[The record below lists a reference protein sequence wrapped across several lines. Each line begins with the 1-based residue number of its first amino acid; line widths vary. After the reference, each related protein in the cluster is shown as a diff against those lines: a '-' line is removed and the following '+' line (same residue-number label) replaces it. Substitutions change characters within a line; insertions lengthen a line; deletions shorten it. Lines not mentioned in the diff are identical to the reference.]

1 MSKEFTPL
9 FSGGS
14 GRSGTTIIVNL
25 FKHHPEIHSSL
36 PREIKYLTSR
46 YGLLD
51 LNFGRSLQLE
61 ESFKGRRNN
70 LAARVMALLGQKGQE
85 QFLNDLQTKWWSETG
100 KKGKPRGLV
109 QGITPE
115 QLQLLI
121 KEFQASSQSDLF
133 KASQDLYF
141 GLSRAQIKKQEVR
154 YFIDSTPVNCMHS
167 HNITKLLPGAR
178 FINMIRDGR
187 DVALSVSKEKWGPN
201 DAYSA
206 LQWWGNR
213 VLMAHQSLAQIPA
226 DQRVDIRLEAL
237 IQFDRQGQYEKI
249 LTFLKISDSAPMRKF
264 FDQEMLPVHMS
275 QGSWREQVKDPSS
288 FDRQYDSILSRL
300 AHNGISI
307 EKFY

>member
-1 MSKEFTPL
+1 MSSVFTPL

-25 FKHHPEIHSSL
+25 FKDHPEIHSSL

-61 ESFKGRRNN
+61 ESFQGRRNN
-70 LAARVMALLGQKGQE
+70 ISARLLELLGQKGQE
-85 QFLNDLQTKWWSETG
+85 SFLKKLETRWWSEEG
-100 KKGKPRGLV
+100 KRGKPRGLV

-115 QLQLLI
+115 QMQLLT
-121 KEFQASSQSDLF
+121 KEFRSNAQSDLF

-141 GLSRAQIKKQEVR
+141 GLSQAQIKKQEVR
-154 YFIDSTPVNCMHS
+154 YFVDSTPVNCLHS
-167 HNITKLLPGAR
+167 HNIRKLLPSAR

-187 DVALSVSKEKWGPN
+187 DVALSVSKERWGPD

-213 VLMAHQSLAQIPA
+213 VLMAHQSLAQMPS
-226 DQRVDIRLEAL
+226 DQWLEMRLEDL

-249 LTFLKISDSAPMRKF
+249 LTFLGIGDSVPMREF
-264 FDQEMLPVHMS
+264 FDQEMLPEHMS
-275 QGSWREQVKDPSS
+275 QGSWREQVKDPIS
-288 FDRQYDSILSRL
+288 FDRQYDKVLSRL
-300 AHNGISI
+300 AQDGISI
-307 EKFY
+307 TKFY

>member
-1 MSKEFTPL
+1 VRKDFIPL

-51 LNFGRSLQLE
+51 LNFGRSLRVE
-61 ESFKGRRNN
+61 EDFRGRKNN
-70 LAARVMALLGQKGQE
+70 IAARLLTLQGQKSKE
-85 QFLNDLQTKWWSETG
+85 QFLMNLETKWWSEEG
-100 KKGKPRGLV
+100 KRGKPRGLV
-109 QGITPE
+109 QGITSE
-115 QLQLLI
+115 QMQLLI
-121 KEFQASSQSDLF
+121 KEFQSSSQSDLC

-154 YFIDSTPVNCMHS
+154 YFIESTPVNCMHS

-201 DAYSA
+201 EAYGA

-213 VLMAHQSLAQIPA
+213 VLLAHQSLAQIPA
-226 DQRVDIRLEAL
+226 DQRVDIRLEEL

-249 LTFLKISDSAPMRKF
+249 LTFLGVSDSAPMREF
-264 FDQEMLPVHMS
+264 FDLEMLPEHMS
-275 QGSWREQVKDPSS
+275 QGSWREQVQDPSL